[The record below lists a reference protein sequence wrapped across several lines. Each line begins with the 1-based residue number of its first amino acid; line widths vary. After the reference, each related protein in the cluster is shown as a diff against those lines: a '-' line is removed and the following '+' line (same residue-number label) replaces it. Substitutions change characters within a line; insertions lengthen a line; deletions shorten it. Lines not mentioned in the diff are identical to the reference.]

1 MRSKL
6 LIPEK
11 DIIDKSFNK
20 LIINFFPSS
29 YLENYLKN
37 KMTIYTFARYSN
49 SFICST
55 SYRVDDTLKI
65 LAAELKLREK
75 KLIYI
80 SHAPFENLRTQSRS
94 FNFCKKYHHKIY
106 KTTTTNYGR
115 HVSFNLKKYLIK
127 KNKNNIKMIIYDTV
141 SRTLSLNKFLN
152 SSLETYPTLNSNIL
166 FYQKLNKENKNSTMV
181 KTFPSNDLREQIS
194 KSIWMKFSLNKKN
207 IISKKCK
214 FDDLYDYDILVLNE
228 FSTPLFE
235 ALLTYRPFILI
246 YGNIIEN
253 LNQKAKENF
262 LKLKKLKI
270 IFKNSYEAA
279 NFINKNKSRFYDNW
293 QKVVKNKSYLDF
305 RKILIN

>member
-1 MRSKL
+1 
-6 LIPEK
+6 
-11 DIIDKSFNK
+11 
-20 LIINFFPSS
+20 
-29 YLENYLKN
+29 
-37 KMTIYTFARYSN
+37 
-49 SFICST
+49 
-55 SYRVDDTLKI
+55 
-65 LAAELKLREK
+65 
-75 KLIYI
+75 
-80 SHAPFENLRTQSRS
+80 
-94 FNFCKKYHHKIY
+94 
-106 KTTTTNYGR
+106 
-115 HVSFNLKKYLIK
+115 
-127 KNKNNIKMIIYDTV
+127 MIIYDTV
-141 SRTLSLNKFLN
+141 STTLSLNKFLN